1 MPPLEASVFVFFNP
15 NISGDSLARFAT
27 IVCRSG
33 ACENVI
39 EKTQKRRRRTKAPKR
54 EREDL
59 WKEDKGEEDN
69 DGDLLAPFSDPIDI
83 ERPRARTLSLCVSAR
98 VCVRLID
105 GWMSLCEIFLQREK
119 CDEMPV

>member
-1 MPPLEASVFVFFNP
+1 PLEASSVFVFFNP

-27 IVCRSG
+27 IACRSG

-59 WKEDKGEEDN
+59 WKEDKGEEEDN

-83 ERPRARTLSLCVSAR
+83 ERPRARTLSLSLSLR
-98 VCVRLID
+98 VCACLRASYR
-105 GWMSLCEIFLQREK
+105 WMDVC
-119 CDEMPV
+119 M

>member
-1 MPPLEASVFVFFNP
+1 M
-15 NISGDSLARFAT
+15 
-27 IVCRSG
+27 CRSG

-59 WKEDKGEEDN
+59 WKEDKGEEEDN

-119 CDEMPV
+119 CDEMPVYECYY

>member
-1 MPPLEASVFVFFNP
+1 M
-15 NISGDSLARFAT
+15 
-27 IVCRSG
+27 CRSG

-59 WKEDKGEEDN
+59 WKEDKGEDK